1 MSLCQASDNKSREKT
16 SENKNKFFSKIY
28 FEKNSGY

>member
-16 SENKNKFFSKIY
+16 SENKKFFSKIY